1 MERQRQ
7 NRRNSIRKARFSK
20 KLAVSHRR
28 PGSCVNPSR
37 RFPALAVGKANLKL
51 STSCVYLRRFAFT
64 SADNMFGLFDC
75 LGRGRERTPIRKLSL
90 PLRRNRR
97 RRRMLSHHT
106 DFQMIVRGLA
116 SAKPMETCRAG
127 MRRAQRGQVAEAAS
141 RRPRGSKIIG
151 VDFLP
156 NPRTEEVWR
165 IPPPT

>member
-64 SADNMFGLFDC
+64 SANGTEVRGETKAPRVSATERRGSARPRDTETAGKETFRVESHNHVTINHG
-75 LGRGRERTPIRKLSL
+75 GRERTPIRKLSL
-90 PLRRNRR
+90 PLRRNSR

-106 DFQMIVRGLA
+106 DFQMIVRGWLLR
-116 SAKPMETCRAG
+116 S
-127 MRRAQRGQVAEAAS
+127 Q
-141 RRPRGSKIIG
+141 
-151 VDFLP
+151 
-156 NPRTEEVWR
+156 
-165 IPPPT
+165 